1 MENLKIARI
10 FNYIKERRYDD
21 LAHCRVKLLWLA
33 LQKWMLHYW
42 IVPRESCNETSSI
55 SDLNGEDG
63 EK

>member
-1 MENLKIARI
+1 MKNLETAQI
-10 FNYIKERRYDD
+10 FNYIEEHRYDV
-21 LAHCRVKLLWLA
+21 HCQVKLLWLA